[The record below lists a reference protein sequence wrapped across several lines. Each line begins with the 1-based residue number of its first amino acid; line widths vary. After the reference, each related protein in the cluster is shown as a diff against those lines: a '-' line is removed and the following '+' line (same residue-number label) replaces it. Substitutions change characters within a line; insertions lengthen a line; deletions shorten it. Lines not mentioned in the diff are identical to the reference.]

1 MEETLSL
8 QGMEEIDLLNS
19 VESISFKNPYR
30 IINLEVYSLK
40 RQRKIRKNYF

>member
-19 VESISFKNPYR
+19 VESISFKKPYR
-30 IINLEVYSLK
+30 IIKLEGYTLK
-40 RQRKIRKNYF
+40 KTKKN

>member
-19 VESISFKNPYR
+19 VESISFKYPYR
-30 IINLEVYSLK
+30 IIKLEGYTLK
-40 RQRKIRKNYF
+40 KTKKN